1 VVQSVV
7 AAPHDRVP
15 VPVTVSVPLALS
27 VYVLEV
33 CVNTKPE
40 GQPGCTSGGQLE
52 PPAQVAVEPDP
63 VAVTLMPLPTVHSS
77 MAVKLLPDTVI
88 PTEVDG

>member
-7 AAPHDRVP
+7 APLHDMVAVP
-15 VPVTVSVPLALS
+15 DTVSVPLALS

-40 GQPGCTSGGQLE
+40 GQPACTSNGQLKL
-52 PPAQVAVEPDP
+52 PAQVAVEPDP
-63 VAVTLMPLPTVHSS
+63 VAVTLMPLPTAHNNL
-77 MAVKLLPDTVI
+77 AVKLLPDTVI
-88 PTEVDG
+88 STGVAG